1 MNKGKTPAA
10 RRREAVPPT
19 RGAKC
24 RYAACAKLSIPPLSL
39 WRLAKRSQDCSLPHM
54 TACWCISNQ
63 TTLIV
68 FDTSESSADLW
79 GSPMDRVHKK
89 QDSLSRAP
97 NAELGIGCVCV
108 CARKHFFSP
117 CNSPIERKKKGK
129 LFIALQTTTIA
140 RDPNSSSC
148 LPQSS
153 KAQVGT
159 RLDNDATHRRCTRPR
174 HRSPGRAHRR
184 TG

>member
-1 MNKGKTPAA
+1 MQAVAGRRSLNKGKTPAA

-108 CARKHFFSP
+108 YVCARAYTFLFPLQFAH
-117 CNSPIERKKKGK
+117 RAKKKRE
-129 LFIALQTTTIA
+129 ALYCPANNDDSQ
-140 RDPNSSSC
+140 RPQFQLLSPPELKGSSRY
-148 LPQSS
+148 
-153 KAQVGT
+153 T
-159 RLDNDATHRRCTRPR
+159 PR
-174 HRSPGRAHRR
+174 
-184 TG
+184 